1 DVTVVDQHLVT
12 RAQHLADGR
21 GRDRELAGL
30 AVRADDNG
38 DAVAG
43 RQLHRPREVAD
54 ADLRPLQVADQGD
67 RPARALLRFA
77 HERRADTVVVMGAVR
92 KIEPRGV
99 HARRDERVEL
109 LGRRGCRPDRGDDLR
124 SPRTDGG
131 HEGNLAS
138 AQAVLRKAVQPG
150 YGASPPSSSSIRS
163 SWLYFATRSVRDG
176 APVLI
181 CPTPVETARSAIV
194 VSSVSPER
202 CDITHPYPC
211 ERASSIVSSVSV
223 SVPIWLTLGRIAFAT
238 PSSRPRWSRSTFV
251 TKRSS
256 PTSCSRDPSSRVS
269 SSHPRQSSS
278 ASPSSTDTSGE
289 RAARPSYSSIIPA
302 ASRVPPCRSKW

>member
-1 DVTVVDQHLVT
+1 VADGPLGTG
-12 RAQHLADGR
+12 AQHLTDGR

-30 AVRADDNG
+30 AVRADDDG
-38 DAVAG
+38 DAVAR
-43 RQLHRPREVAD
+43 RQLHRPRGEVAD

-99 HARRDERVEL
+99 HARGDERVEL

-150 YGASPPSSSSIRS
+150 YVASPPSSSSIRR
-163 SWLYFATRSVRDG
+163 SWLSFATRSVRDG

-181 CPTPVETARSAIV
+181 CPTFVATARSAIV

-202 CDITHPYPC
+202 CDITAAYPFA
-211 ERASSIVSSVSV
+211 RASSIVSSVSV
-223 SVPIWLTLGRIAFAT
+223 SVPIWFTFTRIALPT
-238 PSSRPRWSRSTFV
+238 CSSIPRCSRSGFV
-251 TKRSS
+251 TNTSS
-256 PTSCSRDPSSRVS
+256 PTSCSCSPSRPVRVF
-269 SSHPRQSSS
+269 HADQSSS
-278 ASPSSTDTSGE
+278 ATPSSIETSGNFS
-289 RAARPSYSSIIPA
+289 ASPA
-302 ASRVPPCRSKW
+302 